1 MSITTERL
9 TRVRYVT
16 AILVAILA
24 ALVLAA
30 LVPGA
35 RAHGEYAWINDGG
48 YKAADG
54 SHCCGMADCVE
65 VKPGDLAEAPGGLST
80 PYGIID
86 GRGVYQSRDGKAW
99 VCRRQ
104 RGAGPRSS
112 CAFVPGGG

>member
-1 MSITTERL
+1 MRL
-9 TRVRYVT
+9 RTKGLIVC
-16 AILVAILA
+16 
-24 ALVLAA
+24 ALLCA
-30 LVPGA
+30 VPHLTPAA

-48 YKAADG
+48 YQAADG

-80 PYGIID
+80 PWGIID